1 MDSPLLV
8 HQRPLPKIHV
18 DHPDLSPRLL
28 CGETMQGFMTAKF
41 KKAETLVDNFLHRD
55 LSASQMRLLL

>member
-1 MDSPLLV
+1 
-8 HQRPLPKIHV
+8 
-18 DHPDLSPRLL
+18 
-28 CGETMQGFMTAKF
+28 MQGFMTAKF